1 MLTKS
6 AKIIGFAII
15 DYGKGLKEIFI
26 RELEGFVMAFLLDI
40 KVSSIL
46 WGGFM
51 IPFGTKEL
59 HHQKKVC
66 EMTMEDHEGNLACI
80 GKHS

>member
-1 MLTKS
+1 M
-6 AKIIGFAII
+6 
-15 DYGKGLKEIFI
+15 KENFL
-26 RELEGFVMAFLLDI
+26 RELERFVMAFLLDI

-66 EMTMEDHEGNLACI
+66 EMTMQDDEGNLNMHWKKFI
-80 GKHS
+80 G